1 MLAAGAMRRPDTA
14 QGGPNMPIIARI
26 ALGLAALA
34 LPAPLAATLASDRD
48 RPVATVLA
56 SVEGAAKLGP
66 NVLPAPVG
74 HRQPRAADLPAVI
87 PKHPSDAWIE
97 RLNRE
102 LDRKLKI
109 CSNC

>member
-1 MLAAGAMRRPDTA
+1 
-14 QGGPNMPIIARI
+14 
-26 ALGLAALA
+26 
-34 LPAPLAATLASDRD
+34 
-48 RPVATVLA
+48 
-56 SVEGAAKLGP
+56 
-66 NVLPAPVG
+66 VLPAPVG